1 MLSSTAFELYEY
13 AIAHPGWTRENAST
27 AMGYTIRDLNKAIEE
42 LTSRRLF
49 QQPSPDVD
57 CFTAISPDVALAQ
70 LVEKDERL
78 LIDLRAKISGHRS
91 DMASLVPTYLAAR
104 KKIDLDSTIE
114 VLEDPAVIRKLLIDY
129 GRDVRE
135 QVLISQPGS
144 GSNAEAHEESIQK
157 DLDLLAQGVVRK
169 NIYNASTLDHMPTR
183 KSVAALTPAGG
194 EYRTLPYVPLKITI
208 FDRNLALV
216 GRQHTPEDRAALV
229 VRDVNL
235 IHIFTHLFNVAWELA
250 APYEW
255 TDRNNGEDFGLNSVQ
270 RSVLRGMAAGYSD
283 EVIARRLDI
292 SVRTCRRHIAWMLE
306 ELGAESRFQAAL
318 KAKEAGWL

>member
-1 MLSSTAFELYEY
+1 MLSGTAFELYEY
-13 AIAHPGWTRENAST
+13 AVTHPDWTKESAST
-27 AMGYTIRDLNKAIEE
+27 ALGYTIRDLNSAITE
-42 LTSRRLF
+42 LTGRRLF
-49 QQPSPDVD
+49 QQPAPDVD

-70 LVEKDERL
+70 LVEADERL

-104 KKIDLDSTIE
+104 KRIALDSSIE
-114 VLEDPAVIRKLLIDY
+114 ILEDPGVIRKLLMDY
-129 GRDVRE
+129 GRDVTE

-144 GSNAEAHEESIQK
+144 GSTAEVHEEGIQK
-157 DLDLLAQGVVRK
+157 DLELLERGIIRK
-169 NIYNASTLDHMPTR
+169 NLYNASTLDHVPTR
-183 KSVAALTPAGG
+183 KAVAATAPAGL
-194 EYRTLPYVPLKITI
+194 EYRTLPYVPLKVLI
-208 FDRNLALV
+208 FDQSLALV
-216 GRQHTPEDRAALV
+216 ARQLDADDRAAMV

-235 IHIFTHLFNVAWELA
+235 IHVFTQLFNVAWELA
-250 APYEW
+250 TPYGREMES
-255 TDRNNGEDFGLNSVQ
+255 RNPADLNSIQ